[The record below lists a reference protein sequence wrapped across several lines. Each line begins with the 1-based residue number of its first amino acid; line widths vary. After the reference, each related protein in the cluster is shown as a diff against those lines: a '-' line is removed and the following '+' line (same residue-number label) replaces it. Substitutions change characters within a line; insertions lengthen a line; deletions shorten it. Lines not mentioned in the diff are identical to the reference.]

1 MLNII
6 LIPEVLCHESVIHTV
21 YFLSFRE
28 RPRLNSSTVDFNK
41 LRQLPDGFFGRE
53 YVRGMDI
60 NVSLFAV
67 LLRFKRW
74 VVRVCMQS

>member
-1 MLNII
+1 MQ
-6 LIPEVLCHESVIHTV
+6 ESVIRTV

-28 RPRLNSSTVDFNK
+28 RPRLNSSTVDLNK
-41 LRQLPDGFFGRE
+41 LRQLPDGLFGRE

-60 NVSLFAV
+60 NVSMFAV

-74 VVRVCMQS
+74 VVRVCMHGS